1 VNPHELAAAA
11 RDAGRLAIDTEFM
24 TEGRYRPLLCL
35 VQIGVPVAGRDELD
49 VTLIDPFEPLD
60 PAPLA
65 EVLADPDVEIV
76 MHAARQDVA
85 ILRRDWQTE
94 VTNLFDTQV
103 AAGFAGHGAQTGYVN
118 LLAETLKVNL
128 PKSAGFT
135 RWDQR
140 PLTEEQLA
148 YAAGDVLHLLA
159 VTDLLQSRLEA
170 AGRLGWV
177 RDECERLEG
186 STLERDPEEVWRRL
200 PRVNQLS
207 GRSRAVARELAAWRE
222 RAAQEEDKPVG
233 SIIADAPLVELARRQ
248 PRDERGLE
256 QIRGLHPRGL
266 RRRGPALLEA
276 IERGRE
282 APPPQSDDERR
293 PAADPAD
300 APVVALAEALIRQ
313 RAIDAGL
320 AYEVLAAR
328 ADIARIVSAARRG
341 EAEPGVRTIQG
352 WRREVAGAELLDML
366 AGRVTVG
373 LDDALHLYAQTAPA
387 ETQVN

>member
-1 VNPHELAAAA
+1 VSPEELAAAA
-11 RDAGRLAIDTEFM
+11 RAAGRLAIDTEFM

-35 VQIGVPVAGRDELD
+35 VQVGVPSPDGDELD
-49 VTLIDPFEPLD
+49 VTLLDPFEQID
-60 PAPLA
+60 PTPLA
-65 EVLADPDVEIV
+65 EVLADPAVEIV

-85 ILRRDWQTE
+85 ILRRDWATE
-94 VTNLFDTQV
+94 ITSLFDTQV

-135 RWDQR
+135 RWDDR
-140 PLTEEQLA
+140 PLTQEQLS

-159 VTDLLQSRLEA
+159 VTDLLKSRLES

-177 RDECERLEG
+177 RDECARLEQ
-186 STLERDPEEVWRRL
+186 STLERDPDEVWRRL

-207 GRSRAVARELAAWRE
+207 GRSRAVAQELGAWRE
-222 RAAQEEDKPVG
+222 RTAQEEDKPVG
-233 SIIADAPLVELARRQ
+233 SIVADAPLVELARRQ

-282 APPPQSDDERR
+282 KPPPPSDDERK

-313 RAIDAGL
+313 RALDAGL

-341 EAEPGVRTIQG
+341 EAEPEVRTIQG
-352 WRREVAGAELLDML
+352 WRRDVVGAELLDLL
-366 AGRVTVG
+366 AGRTTVG
-373 LDDALHLYAQTAPA
+373 LDEALRVDVRTAPERSA
-387 ETQVN
+387 SN